1 MRWDLCRG
9 TKALEIDGAQAH
21 FYSASSAN
29 IGAICWQ
36 ESRMCIDGSA
46 SDYPCTG
53 FAKRFGRSV
62 QTSQILTVLSTKRVL
77 FNDLTCVG
85 LSFEPQWPDFL
96 TKRNVTVVKR
106 DVFFDSR
113 IECARSLAAP
123 LWSIWLHGRRS
134 CYRIWNSMMRLR
146 NETSESPNTCSSVL

>member
-1 MRWDLCRG
+1 MRATSPLMRWDLCRG

-21 FYSASSAN
+21 FYSASSTN

-46 SDYPCTG
+46 SDYACTG

-77 FNDLTCVG
+77 FNGLTCVG
-85 LSFEPQWPDFL
+85 LVLNLNDL
-96 TKRNVTVVKR
+96 T
-106 DVFFDSR
+106 FSQS
-113 IECARSLAAP
+113 EMLRS
-123 LWSIWLHGRRS
+123 
-134 CYRIWNSMMRLR
+134 Y
-146 NETSESPNTCSSVL
+146 NETWFSTLESNELVLSQHHFDQFDYKSGAHVSEAKIQ